1 MDMNSEFINLYI
13 ERMKATLDEFLAKN
27 ILVET
32 QLTIA
37 TQQVNALTKE
47 LMEANLKIE
56 QLSKK
61 KEKVQKTE
69 EHSF

>member
-37 TQQVNALTKE
+37 TQQVNELTKE

-61 KEKVQKTE
+61 KEKIIKTE
-69 EHSF
+69 DHSF